1 MAVCS
6 LIHIGCNHQRG
17 VERSLPDAQGMGQL
31 GRIGSVISQGGNQP
45 SVLGMEA
52 GSQLRELEAR
62 LDQVVTPKSV
72 SKLIVGL

>member
-1 MAVCS
+1 
-6 LIHIGCNHQRG
+6 
-17 VERSLPDAQGMGQL
+17 MGQL
-31 GRIGSVISQGGNQP
+31 GKIGSVISQGGNQP